1 MTVERGQLVRVKAI
15 DGNTYTGTIYQI
27 VIEQCE
33 DDDNKPHAMIFISQD
48 RRFINS
54 EGEFG
59 HVSLWL
65 EAIES
70 IRKLEGTGCNNIT
83 TSLRVIHDEAEN
95 LLKDAE
101 LRNLL
106 ESKSN
111 METIHCKCG
120 KVINVN
126 FNGSVL
132 I

>member
-33 DDDNKPHAMIFISQD
+33 DDDNKPHAMIHISQD

-83 TSLRVIHDEAEN
+83 TSLRVIHDEAER
-95 LLKDAE
+95 LLKSVESNNLSEDKNT
-101 LRNLL
+101 LRPMCL
-106 ESKSN
+106 
-111 METIHCKCG
+111 KCG
-120 KVINVN
+120 KTVMVD
-126 FNGSVL
+126 F
-132 I
+132 